1 MYRYPDLKDDVD
13 IQKVKDHF
21 IFTVESVGAVEPE
34 ELVWFIEMVNIEWD
48 NLNSQRI
55 KAFIL

>member
-1 MYRYPDLKDDVD
+1 
-13 IQKVKDHF
+13 VKDHF